1 MACVDGRGSALRC
14 GRMSHPHEV
23 PARGRL
29 APSPTGVLHLG
40 NARSFLLAWLD
51 VRAQQGQ
58 LLLRI
63 EDLDGP
69 RIQSGAAES
78 ILEDLA
84 WLGLDWDE
92 GPVTQRDRLKEYRAV
107 LGAWHRAGLVYPCV
121 CTRRDVE
128 AAASAPHAGNEGP
141 IYPGTCRGRFT
152 DAESAHAA
160 TGKPVAWRFAVA
172 EASTVQFEDAI
183 AGTQQFRV
191 DEALG
196 DFVVWKKDDEPAY
209 QLAVVV
215 DDASSSINQ
224 VLRGDDLLPSAARQA
239 LLYAALGAPSPLWLH
254 VPLVIGSDGRRLAK
268 RHGDTSLR
276 SLRESGINA
285 SQVLA
290 WCARVSGITLQNTP
304 MRAHDLLAGYRRA
317 CIPKQPVIWSGLS
330 ELQA

>member
-1 MACVDGRGSALRC
+1 
-14 GRMSHPHEV
+14 MSSQVAAPI
-23 PARGRL
+23 RGRL

-58 LLLRI
+58 LVLRI

-69 RIQSGAAES
+69 RIQHGAADS

-92 GPVTQRDRLKEYRAV
+92 GPTTQRDRLAEYRAV
-107 LGAWHRAGLVYPCV
+107 LDAWHQAGWVYPCV

-128 AAASAPHAGNEGP
+128 AAASAPHAGDESP
-141 IYPGTCRGRFT
+141 IYPGTCRGLYA
-152 DAESAHAA
+152 DAQSAHAA
-160 TGKPVAWRFAVA
+160 TGKSVAWRFAVPPDC
-172 EASTVQFEDAI
+172 TIQFDDGI
-183 AGTQQFRV
+183 AGRQQFRV
-191 DEALG
+191 DQELG

-215 DDASSSINQ
+215 DDVRASIQQ
-224 VLRGDDLLPSAARQA
+224 VLRGDDLLPSAARQE
-239 LLYAALGAPSPLWLH
+239 LLYAALAAPPPLWLH
-254 VPLVIGSDGRRLAK
+254 VPLVVGTDGRRLAK

-276 SLRESGINA
+276 SLREMGVQA

-290 WCARVSGITLQNTP
+290 WCARVSGIELDTTP
-304 MRAHDLLAGYRRA
+304 QSAHDLLARYQRRR
-317 CIPKQPVIWSGLS
+317 IPKQAVIWSGLD
-330 ELQA
+330 ELSA